1 MEQQQLSEKQLKFPP
16 EASGESFIGSAK
28 DFAEDTLGFIEKNI
42 PIHGSIFQLKS
53 IFFKFISHFDRV
65 VVVSD
70 PEMVKHILQTNNRNY
85 VKSYGYRVLKVL
97 LGEGLLTS
105 EGDFWRKQR
114 KLLQPGF
121 HRDRLSSFVETY
133 AEMAQ
138 GLLDAWSKIPDGTEI
153 DVSKGFM
160 ETTLNI
166 VSKAMFSTDVA
177 EAMEVVNEEFDF
189 ANERL
194 IDRIKNPFPMPLW
207 MPLPS
212 TIRERRSYEAIKKV
226 VADIIEKRRQSNE
239 KYDDLL
245 AMLMEVE
252 DADSG
257 EKMSNQQIQDEVITI
272 FLAGHETT
280 AVALTWLFHC
290 LDENP
295 QVVEKL
301 LEEEK
306 QVLDGRK
313 PELADLPKLEYTRM
327 VIDETLRLYP
337 PAWIIGRHA
346 LGPDKLGEFDI
357 PKDTNCL
364 IPVYYI
370 HRDPKRWDD
379 PEKFVPERFTKEKS
393 QARHKFVYFPFGGG
407 PRLCIGNNF
416 ALMEMQV
423 IVPMIARHFKLTKP
437 KGFIFKKEP
446 LITMRPNP
454 HMKMVLT
461 KRPLDS

>member
-1 MEQQQLSEKQLKFPP
+1 L
-16 EASGESFIGSAK
+16 
-28 DFAEDTLGFIEKNI
+28 
-42 PIHGSIFQLKS
+42 
-53 IFFKFISHFDRV
+53 
-65 VVVSD
+65 
-70 PEMVKHILQTNNRNY
+70 VKHILQTNNKNY

-114 KLLQPGF
+114 RLIQPGF
-121 HRDRLSSFVETY
+121 HRDRLSSFVKTY
-133 AEMAQ
+133 ADLGQDLVDE
-138 GLLDAWSKIPDGTEI
+138 WSKVPDGTEI

-177 EAMEVVNEEFDF
+177 DAMEVVNREFDY

-194 IDRIKNPFPMPLW
+194 IDRIKKPFPLPLW
-207 MPLPS
+207 MPLPQI
-212 TIRERRSYEAIKKV
+212 IREKNSYEAIKKV
-226 VADIIEKRRQSNE
+226 VADIIEKRRVSTE

-245 AMLMEVE
+245 AMLMEIE

-280 AVALTWLFHC
+280 AVALTWLAHC
-290 LDENP
+290 MDENP
-295 QVVEKL
+295 EVVDKL

-306 QVLDGRK
+306 RVLDGRK

-346 LGPDKLGEFDI
+346 LGPDKLGEYDI
-357 PKDTNCL
+357 TTDTNCL

-370 HRDPKRWDD
+370 HRDPEYWEK
-379 PEKFVPERFTKEKS
+379 PEQFIPERFTKEKN
-393 QARHKFVYFPFGGG
+393 QTRHKFVYFPFGGG

-423 IVPMIARHFKLTKP
+423 IVPMVFRAFKLAKS
-437 KGFIFKKEP
+437 KNFKFKKDP
-446 LITMRPNP
+446 LITMRPEP

-461 KRPLDS
+461 KRG